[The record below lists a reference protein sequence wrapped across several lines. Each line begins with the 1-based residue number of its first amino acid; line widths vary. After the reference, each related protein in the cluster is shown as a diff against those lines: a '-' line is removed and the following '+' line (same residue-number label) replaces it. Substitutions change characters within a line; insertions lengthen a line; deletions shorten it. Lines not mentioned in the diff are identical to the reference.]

1 VEIGRNSGR
10 EFGVRFL
17 VHPVGCLIVPAGV
30 VPGPDRY
37 QTILL
42 GDRGTCVCEQLAQG
56 CYLKASSRRAWVVVV
71 VVVCVCVCVSERV
84 GGLWCVVER
93 HLRRSGAGS

>member
-1 VEIGRNSGR
+1 MEIGRNSGR

-17 VHPVGCLIVPAGV
+17 AHPVGCLIVPAGV

-42 GDRGTCVCEQLAQG
+42 GDRGTRVCA
-56 CYLKASSRRAWVVVV
+56 
-71 VVVCVCVCVSERV
+71 CVCVNNLPESAK
-84 GGLWCVVER
+84 LHVE
-93 HLRRSGAGS
+93 

>member
-1 VEIGRNSGR
+1 MEIGRNSGR

-17 VHPVGCLIVPAGV
+17 AHPVGCLIVQAGV

-37 QTILL
+37 QIILL

-56 CYLKASSRRAWVVVV
+56 CYLKASSRRAWVV
-71 VVVCVCVCVSERV
+71 CVCVSV
-84 GGLWCVVER
+84 WVVC
-93 HLRRSGAGS
+93 GVW